1 MMAGLAFTWTSLNKL
16 VGAILMSPGRS
27 AQGRT
32 ASAGLQASGMLN
44 SAHLWRETLYWN
56 CSRRYASTAAC
67 TEGLGSNLVW
77 MSYIDMCWS
86 FVTSS
91 WKSFLSCGWSLRR
104 WACGHVTHEM
114 FQKVCIRR
122 SLVGTLKSFCSLVA
136 PATKTRLFL
145 VLVRWFLCWLM
156 NLWNS
161 LHTSRAFLYTLQHL
175 KGPSRNSSSSRCCC
189 SCSRWGLLQAQENR
203 QGQERSRTIGNV
215 FVVI

>member
-1 MMAGLAFTWTSLNKL
+1 MTSRKCFQAAQMMAGLAFTWTSLNKL

-91 WKSFLSCGWSLRR
+91 WKSFFLAAGPCGG
-104 WACGHVTHEM
+104 GHVGMLPMRCLEKSVSEEVRLGHWNLSGAS
-114 FQKVCIRR
+114 
-122 SLVGTLKSFCSLVA
+122 SLL
-136 PATKTRLFL
+136 PPRLDCF
-145 VLVRWFLCWLM
+145 
-156 NLWNS
+156 
-161 LHTSRAFLYTLQHL
+161 
-175 KGPSRNSSSSRCCC
+175 
-189 SCSRWGLLQAQENR
+189 
-203 QGQERSRTIGNV
+203 
-215 FVVI
+215 

>member
-1 MMAGLAFTWTSLNKL
+1 MCFQAAQMMAGLAFTWTSLNKL

-122 SLVGTLKSFCSLVA
+122 SLVGTLKSFWSLVA
-136 PATKTRLFL
+136 PATKTRLF
-145 VLVRWFLCWLM
+145 
-156 NLWNS
+156 
-161 LHTSRAFLYTLQHL
+161 
-175 KGPSRNSSSSRCCC
+175 
-189 SCSRWGLLQAQENR
+189 
-203 QGQERSRTIGNV
+203 
-215 FVVI
+215 